1 MLIVSCHLEAK
12 PVIAADVS
20 LSKRAPA
27 PGRHALG
34 WGLITAPQLL
44 EMAMRNAVNGL
55 WTACS
60 KRRNDVSNE
69 YCRRTRQ
76 VSVNDVLYFLNQTN
90 CYREGVSDQ

>member
-20 LSKRAPA
+20 LSKRASA

-34 WGLITAPQLL
+34 WEIITAPQLL
-44 EMAMRNAVNGL
+44 EMAMGNASERL

-69 YCRRTRQ
+69 Y
-76 VSVNDVLYFLNQTN
+76 L
-90 CYREGVSDQ
+90 